1 MKLAGFRLGDQRYM
15 AIEAGPLD
23 PFNHA
28 WTPVAL
34 SGILGFVDAGRYAR
48 IRRMDRFTGQVTI
61 DGTSISMLVDTGA
74 STVVLKQADAKKL
87 GIDVAGLTYSVP
99 VQTANGMAYAAPVRL
114 RNLSVGPIVIPQV
127 EALVAQTGT
136 LKESLLGM
144 TFLSRLRS
152 YEFSGD
158 FLTLRS

>member
-1 MKLAGFRLGDQRYM
+1 
-15 AIEAGPLD
+15 
-23 PFNHA
+23 
-28 WTPVAL
+28 
-34 SGILGFVDAGRYAR
+34 
-48 IRRMDRFTGQVTI
+48 
-61 DGTSISMLVDTGA
+61 
-74 STVVLKQADAKKL
+74 
-87 GIDVAGLTYSVP
+87 
-99 VQTANGMAYAAPVRL
+99 MAYAAPVRL
-114 RNLSVGPIVIPQV
+114 RNLAVGPIVIPQV

>member
-1 MKLAGFRLGDQRYM
+1 MERLGLV
-15 AIEAGPLD
+15 GLPNSGKSSL
-23 PFNHA
+23 FN
-28 WTPVAL
+28 AL
-34 SGILGFVDAGRYAR
+34 
-48 IRRMDRFTGQVTI
+48 
-61 DGTSISMLVDTGA
+61 TGA

-87 GIDVAGLTYSVP
+87 GIDIATLKYTVP

-152 YEFSGD
+152 YEFSGE